1 MHDIEPDNKNQK
13 RGTKMKLT
21 DKIYKK
27 KNTQEIENFTDLVK
41 ARYSARS
48 MSERKVE
55 KEKLDQILEVAR
67 LSPTA
72 CNLQRQRLKVVTS
85 KEGIQKLRDCTPCHF
100 KASTIIILSIEEDT
114 KDSAMKGDD
123 WYKFGLIDIGIV
135 AEHMALKATEL
146 GIGSPIVGMMDAD
159 KVREMFAIPVTEHP
173 VLLLPLG
180 YPDEKG
186 KPCILHASRLPID
199 DTVTWA

>member
-1 MHDIEPDNKNQK
+1 
-13 RGTKMKLT
+13 MKLT
-21 DKIYKK
+21 DKIHKK

-146 GIGSPIVGMMDAD
+146 GIGSTIVGMMDAD
-159 KVREMFAIPVTEHP
+159 KVREMLLFLSPNIGVVCCRLAIPMKKES
-173 VLLLPLG
+173 
-180 YPDEKG
+180 
-186 KPCILHASRLPID
+186 HASCMQAAFRSMIP
-199 DTVTWA
+199 